1 MTGFGVHDDVMTTT
15 PTPNATTDPRPIF
28 ASALDTARDVISA
41 VRPDQLGDPSPCAE
55 LDVRHLLGHLTGV
68 LATVAAVGR
77 GQNIF
82 AVAEE
87 PLASDDGWLDR
98 FDANQA
104 DLEAAWEDGQALDR
118 PTLVP
123 WASESGA
130 FALVNYVNEVT
141 VHTWDLATAT
151 GQQPA
156 WDPAVLEVA
165 APGNGFVLPA
175 ENRAALF
182 AEFTKHLP
190 PELADLP
197 DPFLDAVPVPDDA
210 PLIDRIVAWSGRRP

>member
-1 MTGFGVHDDVMTTT
+1 MTTT
-15 PTPNATTDPRPIF
+15 TTTTDTATDPRPIF
-28 ASALDTARDVISA
+28 ASALETARNVIAA
-41 VRPDQLGDPSPCAE
+41 VRLDQLDGRTPCT
-55 LDVRHLLGHLTGV
+55 DMNVRDLLGHLTGV

-77 GQNIF
+77 GEDIF
-82 AVAEE
+82 AVAAQA
-87 PLASDDGWLDR
+87 PAADDAWLDR
-98 FDANQA
+98 FDANRA
-104 DLEAAWEDGQALDR
+104 ELEAAWENGEALDR

-130 FALVNYVNEVT
+130 FALVVYVNEVT
-141 VHTWDLATAT
+141 VHTWDLAAAT

-156 WDPAVLEVA
+156 WDTAVLEMA
-165 APGNGFVLPA
+165 APENGFPLPA

-190 PELADLP
+190 AEYANEP